1 MTAPKGTDSFTT
13 TESKNAE
20 NNQKEILKEILL
32 EFPEIEIK
40 KGLSVSSICE
50 NWDYS
55 RLNGKNKK
63 CSVINADGG
72 WLFIDEKL
80 VGIVECKYQSNTQN
94 ACERAF
100 KYLAVPEFLSDPSK
114 IFISCHGKGF
124 EKTDKGAATG
134 VFIDMCKNIGI
145 TIYENPDNTDLERHF
160 REWISN
166 LIEKNT

>member
-1 MTAPKGTDSFTT
+1 MTAPKGTNSFTT
-13 TESKNAE
+13 TNSKNAE
-20 NNQKEILKEILL
+20 KKQKEILKKILS
-32 EFPEIEIK
+32 EFPEIKRK
-40 KGLSVSSICE
+40 KGLSVSTICE

-55 RLNGKNKK
+55 RLNQKNKK

-80 VGIVECKYQSNTQN
+80 VGVVECKYQSNPKN

-100 KYLAVPEFLSDPSK
+100 KYLAVPEFISDPSS

-124 EKTDKGAATG
+124 EKTEEGASTG

-145 TIYENPDNTDLERHF
+145 TIYENPDDADLERHF

-166 LIEKNT
+166 LIEKNS